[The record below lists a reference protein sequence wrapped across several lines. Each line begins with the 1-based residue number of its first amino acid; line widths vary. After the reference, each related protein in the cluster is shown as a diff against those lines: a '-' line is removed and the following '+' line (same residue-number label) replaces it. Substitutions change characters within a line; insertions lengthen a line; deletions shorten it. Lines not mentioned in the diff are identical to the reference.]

1 MERQFDQVRRTDREE
16 TDSTFLHK
24 ILENS
29 VSCTVAVATEEY
41 PLIQAT
47 FFAFDKTNNEIVF
60 HFSKYGFSGQEIIP
74 GKNITIS
81 VYNYG
86 KLYTAEKA
94 VDFGGEYQSVIVYGK
109 IRIVDNETEKM
120 QAMGFF
126 FDKFFKHIP
135 ESDYKPFTV
144 TEANPVHVVKVGID
158 KWIGKQHPVP
168 STAIQSFYPEVGPV
182 I

>member
-16 TDSTFLHK
+16 TDNTFLHK

-47 FFAFDKTNNEIVF
+47 FFAFDKTNNEVVF

-74 GKNITIS
+74 GKHITVS
-81 VYNYG
+81 VYKYG

-94 VDFGGEYQSVIVYGK
+94 VDFGGEYQSVIIYGK

-120 QAMGFF
+120 QAMQFF
-126 FDKFFKHIP
+126 FDKFFSHIP
-135 ESDYKPFTV
+135 KPGYRQFTV
-144 TEANPVHVVKVGID
+144 TEANPVHVVKVKID
-158 KWIGKQHPVP
+158 KWIGKQHLVP
-168 STAIQSFYPEVGPV
+168 STAIQSFYPELSPV